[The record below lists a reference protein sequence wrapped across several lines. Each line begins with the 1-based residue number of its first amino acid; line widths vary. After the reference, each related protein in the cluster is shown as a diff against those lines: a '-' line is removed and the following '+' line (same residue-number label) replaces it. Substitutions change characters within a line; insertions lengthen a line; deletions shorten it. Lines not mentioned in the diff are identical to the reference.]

1 MLTRCATVLLFL
13 VALAGACVAEP
24 FRDGDTVVFFGDS
37 ITHGGLY
44 HKYIVDFYRTR
55 FPERKIRFVNS
66 RAASTSHCWTPCRK
80 SRNPA
85 PCLTQTNGTARRRG
99 FCATT
104 TAHGGLIPG
113 ART

>member
-66 RAASTSHCWTPCRK
+66 GIGGDTAAGAMKRV
-80 SRNPA
+80 
-85 PCLTQTNGTARRRG
+85 
-99 FCATT
+99 
-104 TAHGGLIPG
+104 PG
-113 ART
+113 AYRVKLRFGGYIAGGNPKL

>member
-1 MLTRCATVLLFL
+1 MLTQCATVLLFL

-66 RAASTSHCWTPCRK
+66 GIGGDTAAGAMKRIPEDVAEYDPSWRCRL
-80 SRNPA
+80 
-85 PCLTQTNGTARRRG
+85 CLNAETAR
-99 FCATT
+99 
-104 TAHGGLIPG
+104 
-113 ART
+113 

>member
-55 FPERKIRFVNS
+55 FPERKIRFEYYGVRYAKIS
-66 RAASTSHCWTPCRK
+66 LAELS
-80 SRNPA
+80 
-85 PCLTQTNGTARRRG
+85 
-99 FCATT
+99 
-104 TAHGGLIPG
+104 
-113 ART
+113 